1 MKIKL
6 RSDWNWSS
14 NCIIGWIVLS
24 KQVPFYWYL
33 MIPFFNKHCRWI
45 NELINL
51 YQTLTST
58 QTLTPSLPWFKVT
71 TELLEVALTRHVKQG
86 VNVDIN
92 LGLLYHTLDFLKK
105 VTTKLHRGTRASYS
119 TAFPWRNIYTFTLKK
134 RYHVYTTLW
143 LKSSCHICWFLLVL
157 QKQTFPTMYCSSN
170 NLLLLLYH
178 LIFNFWGIHT
188 CR

>member
-1 MKIKL
+1 MRKKHRCFNWDKMNELKIKL
-6 RSDWNWSS
+6 RSDWNWSP

-33 MIPFFNKHCRWI
+33 MIPFFNEHCRWI
-45 NELINL
+45 IELIYL

-92 LGLLYHTLDFLKK
+92 LSFLYHTLDFLKK
-105 VTTKLHRGTRASYS
+105 SQQSYREEQEHQIAQHFPDGTYIHLH
-119 TAFPWRNIYTFTLKK
+119 
-134 RYHVYTTLW
+134 
-143 LKSSCHICWFLLVL
+143 
-157 QKQTFPTMYCSSN
+157 
-170 NLLLLLYH
+170 
-178 LIFNFWGIHT
+178 
-188 CR
+188 

>member
-1 MKIKL
+1 MNELKIKL
-6 RSDWNWSS
+6 RSDWNWSP

-33 MIPFFNKHCRWI
+33 MIPLFNKHCRWI
-45 NELINL
+45 NELLYL

-58 QTLTPSLPWFKVT
+58 QTLTSSLPWFKVT

-105 VTTKLHRGTRASYS
+105 VTTKLHRGTRASNS
-119 TAFPWRNIYTFTLKK
+119 TAFPWRNIYIFIKVRISCVHNSLVRVILPYLLIFTCFAK
-134 RYHVYTTLW
+134 RGIPY
-143 LKSSCHICWFLLVL
+143 KE
-157 QKQTFPTMYCSSN
+157 
-170 NLLLLLYH
+170 LLL
-178 LIFNFWGIHT
+178 
-188 CR
+188 